1 MENIVSA
8 PKTDMFRFRINPEI
22 KKQVEFL
29 QAKCKKTSW
38 TFLIQ
43 IKQ

>member
-1 MENIVSA
+1 MPNMKDEKNSA
-8 PKTDMFRFRINPEI
+8 EI

-43 IKQ
+43 IKK